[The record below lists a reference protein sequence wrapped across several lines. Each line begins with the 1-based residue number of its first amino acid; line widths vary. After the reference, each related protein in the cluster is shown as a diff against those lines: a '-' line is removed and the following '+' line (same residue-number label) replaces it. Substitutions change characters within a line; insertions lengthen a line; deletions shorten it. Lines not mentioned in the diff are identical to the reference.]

1 MRQDSEVKQVF
12 IGLGSNLDNPA
23 SQLQKAIQTLET
35 TEKLSLVKASSLYK
49 TAPVGPP
56 GQPDYIN
63 AVVEIHTSMQPLEL
77 LSRLQ
82 SIENLQGR
90 VRQQHWGARTLD
102 LDILLYQGQQIR
114 EPDLVVPHPRIPE
127 RNFVLIP
134 LLEITEDSLEIPG
147 MGQLGQ
153 LLDQCQDNPIEKLAI

>member
-114 EPDLVVPHPRIPE
+114 EPDLVVPHPRIAE

-147 MGQLGQ
+147 MG
-153 LLDQCQDNPIEKLAI
+153 